1 MVFSKILLVKI
12 SIYSH
17 SNYGYLNLLI
27 MSKVF
32 YIYYHIDPRNNEIR
46 YIGKGSGRRA
56 WAFHR
61 GRGHHR
67 NWINKLKSLGMKPLV
82 KIVEYLECEIE
93 AYAKEKLLI
102 KIEKEKGTSLCNI
115 SEGGNCGPRLSGKNN
130 AMYGKSRPD
139 LAKRNK
145 KNKGKSLEEIYGKE
159 KANKIKISLSKSLE
173 EKLGYKRAEI
183 VRRKISKKS
192 KEMFKTEKGKAFLE
206 KRIKRVKGKT
216 WEEIYGKEKA
226 KEMRK
231 NHKNINKKSWI
242 ELYGKEKA
250 EKMKTE
256 TSKRLKQKICIK
268 VSDGSNI
275 WPSIKDFCEFLGRPK
290 SQDHIAK
297 TIRKGKKIN
306 DILYYLC

>member
-1 MVFSKILLVKI
+1 
-12 SIYSH
+12 
-17 SNYGYLNLLI
+17 

-159 KANKIKISLSKSLE
+159 KA
-173 EKLGYKRAEI
+173 
-183 VRRKISKKS
+183 
-192 KEMFKTEKGKAFLE
+192 
-206 KRIKRVKGKT
+206 
-216 WEEIYGKEKA
+216 